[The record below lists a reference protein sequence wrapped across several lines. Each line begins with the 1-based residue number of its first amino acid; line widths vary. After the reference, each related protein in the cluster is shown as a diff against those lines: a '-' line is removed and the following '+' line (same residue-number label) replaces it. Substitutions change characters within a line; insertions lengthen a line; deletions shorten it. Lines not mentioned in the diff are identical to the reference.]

1 MVAIGLNREKGG
13 LRVAFLVRNGVKV
26 LMAED
31 IASLE
36 EKQFLAESVF
46 AFHHLGFSHK
56 PFFAN
61 TTYYPNRQISRHFFL
76 GASSRVRETLERE
89 TERGMEEQIKSEF
102 KRSGFGLEDEQ
113 EILSKCKRFFP
124 FFSLDSCTIV
134 YLLMF

>member
-61 TTYYPNRQISRHFFL
+61 TTYYPHPHTFSPLAKIQMPKAGKIIILFLNCTVHANFVILSCFGLSIKQLRLKRFSDPTWTPRLQVYVL
-76 GASSRVRETLERE
+76 GA
-89 TERGMEEQIKSEF
+89 
-102 KRSGFGLEDEQ
+102 DN
-113 EILSKCKRFFP
+113 
-124 FFSLDSCTIV
+124 LDG
-134 YLLMF
+134 